1 MCYNAHELCII
12 AHINIVIKFY
22 GRRKMAKVSIIIPT
36 YNVEMYL
43 VECMDSVVNQT
54 LKDIEIICINDGS
67 TDSSLEILK
76 GYAEKDDRI
85 IIVDKENG
93 GYGIGMNIGLDKA
106 TGEYIGIVEPDD
118 FVPLNMY
125 EELYNKAVENDL
137 DLVKADFYRFKRN
150 DDNGNM
156 TLVYNHLSP
165 NAEDYNVVFNPS
177 ETPSAIRFIMNT
189 WSGIYKRSFIEE
201 YHIRHNETPGASF
214 QDNGFWFQTFIYAKR
229 AMIVNKPYYMN
240 RRDNPNSSVH
250 SREKVYCVN
259 VEYDHIRD
267 ILVKDPEIW
276 ERFRGVYWLKKYHNY
291 NETIRRIG
299 PEFKKDYIRRYSSE
313 FKRAM
318 EMQEIDQTIFTKL
331 EWANIQF
338 IIKSPDDYYYTR
350 IACTDRERKLERE
363 VRRLRCLVHQTR
375 ADLDRVKK
383 TPTFRIGAVIMFIP
397 RKIKSLFSRNK

>member
-1 MCYNAHELCII
+1 
-12 AHINIVIKFY
+12 
-22 GRRKMAKVSIIIPT
+22 
-36 YNVEMYL
+36 
-43 VECMDSVVNQT
+43 MDSVVNQT

-177 ETPSAIRFIMNT
+177 ETPSAIHFIMNT

-363 VRRLRCLVHQTR
+363 VKRLRGLVHQTR